1 MWTTPT
7 TVPRGATNLAGVSE
21 STVGSTAGSLDA
33 GTTPPDDAS
42 TLPLTGERTVPGI
55 PEENYW
61 FRRHEVVYRDLL
73 PRCAARRVLE
83 AGSGEGYGANMI
95 ADVASKVTGVDYDVS
110 AVEHVRARYPRV
122 EMLHG
127 NLAELPLADG
137 SVDTVVNFQVIE
149 HLWDQAQ
156 FLRECHRVLAPGGEL
171 LVSTPNRIT
180 FSPGRDTPLNPFHTR
195 ELNAAELTELLVE
208 AGFRVEVMTGVH
220 HGERLRDLDA
230 KHGGSFIDAQ
240 IERALAGEP
249 WPEDLTRDVADIG
262 VDDFELREAD
272 IDASLDLVA
281 IAIKDPVT

>member
-1 MWTTPT
+1 MWTTST

-21 STVGSTAGSLDA
+21 STVGSTASPLDA
-33 GTTPPDDAS
+33 GATSPDDAS

-73 PRCAARRVLE
+73 PRCTGRHVLE

-95 ADVASKVTGVDYDVS
+95 ADVATKVTGLDYDIS
-110 AVEHVRARYPRV
+110 AVEHVRSRYPRV

-127 NLAELPLADG
+127 NLAELPLPDG

-195 ELNAAELTELLVE
+195 ELNAAELTELLVD

-220 HGERLRDLDA
+220 HGERLRALDA

-281 IAIKDPVT
+281 IAIKDPVA

>member
-7 TVPRGATNLAGVSE
+7 GVSCGATNLAGVSE
-21 STVGSTAGSLDA
+21 STVGSTTEPFETGS
-33 GTTPPDDAS
+33 TSSDDAPA
-42 TLPLTGERTVPGI
+42 LPLTGERTVPGI

-73 PRCAARRVLE
+73 SRCTGRRVLE

-95 ADVASKVTGVDYDVS
+95 ADVATKVTGLDYDVS

-127 NLAELPLADG
+127 NLAELPLDDG
-137 SVDTVVNFQVIE
+137 SVDVVVNFQVIE

-195 ELNAAELTELLVE
+195 ELNAAELTELLIE
-208 AGFRVEVMTGVH
+208 AGFHVAVMTGVH
-220 HGERLRDLDA
+220 HGPRLRALDA

-240 IERALAGEP
+240 IDRALAGEP
-249 WPEDLTRDVADIG
+249 WPEDLTRDVADVG
-262 VDDFELREAD
+262 VGDFELREAD